1 MIAQSAARPSS
12 PLKKGTGSEP
22 GGLNAPEKSI
32 PRGAGP
38 LFQRAASRPAFQGM
52 WKVVV
57 FNWPRYAA
65 AGATVAV
72 ASAIVAATPPAHP
85 IDALVAAGAA
95 LAVFWSGTSLAAS
108 HVIYDRSGLM
118 AWTWLRDRLPFL
130 PQRWVNVH
138 AGLDESSEQL
148 RRLFPSADSL
158 VLDIHDE
165 QTMTEGS
172 IRRAAKR
179 VSSAPSIGADCRALP
194 LESSSRDA
202 AFVLFCAHEI
212 RDIDRRRRFFRELLR
227 IVEPGGRV
235 VLVEHLRDAANF
247 IAFGPGA
254 FHFYSRRHWRRLAI
268 DSGFEIAHESGMTP
282 FVRLFILRRPT

>member
-1 MIAQSAARPSS
+1 MIAQSAA
-12 PLKKGTGSEP
+12 L
-22 GGLNAPEKSI
+22 LD
-32 PRGAGP
+32 
-38 LFQRAASRPAFQGM
+38 RPAFQGM

-72 ASAIVAATPPAHP
+72 ALAIVVATPPAHP
-85 IDALVAAGAA
+85 IVWLVAAAA
-95 LAVFWSGTSLAAS
+95 GLAVFWSVTSLAAS
-108 HVIYDRSGLM
+108 HVIYDRSGLTE
-118 AWTWLRDRLPFL
+118 WTWLRDHLPL
-130 PQRWVNVH
+130 SPRRWVNVH

-165 QTMTEGS
+165 ETMTEGS
-172 IRRAAKR
+172 IRRAARR
-179 VSSAPSIGADCRALP
+179 VSSPRSMGADCRALP
-194 LESSSRDA
+194 LESSGRDA

-212 RDIDRRRRFFRELLR
+212 RDLGRRRRFFGELFR
-227 IVEPGGRV
+227 IVDPGGCV

-268 DSGFEIAHESGMTP
+268 DAGFEIAHESRMTP
-282 FVRLFILRRPT
+282 FVGLLILRRPS

>member
-1 MIAQSAARPSS
+1 MIAPSAA
-12 PLKKGTGSEP
+12 PLD
-22 GGLNAPEKSI
+22 
-32 PRGAGP
+32 
-38 LFQRAASRPAFQGM
+38 RPAFQGM
-52 WKVVV
+52 WNVAV

-72 ASAIVAATPPAHP
+72 AWVTVVATPPARP
-85 IDALVAAGAA
+85 IDSLVVAAAG
-95 LAVFWSGTSLAAS
+95 LAVFWSITSLAAS
-108 HVIYDRSGLM
+108 HVIYDRSGLTE
-118 AWTWLRDRLPFL
+118 WTWLRDHLPL
-130 PQRWVNVH
+130 SPRRWVNVH

-172 IRRAAKR
+172 IRRAARR
-179 VSSAPSIGADCRALP
+179 VSSPPSIGADCCALP
-194 LESSSRDA
+194 LETDSRDA

-227 IVEPGGRV
+227 IVEPGGCV
-235 VLVEHLRDAANF
+235 VLVEHARDTANF

-268 DSGFEIAHESGMTP
+268 DSGFEIVHESGMTP
-282 FVRLFILRRPT
+282 FVGLLILRRPS